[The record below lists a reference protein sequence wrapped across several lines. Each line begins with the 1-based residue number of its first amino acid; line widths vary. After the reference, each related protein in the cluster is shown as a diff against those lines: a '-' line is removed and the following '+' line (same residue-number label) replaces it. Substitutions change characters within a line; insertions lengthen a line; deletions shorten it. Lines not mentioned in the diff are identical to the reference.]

1 MAGGA
6 HSPQQVKGGGQRVC
20 FAKVIRFFKI
30 PQESG
35 ISYGI
40 LRLFFFF
47 RYSRLQANS
56 TFRLHTLQDYFL
68 CLIILKDFKMFLSP
82 PVEDELLYRIDLSNC
97 YMEGRKSGVVLNEQ
111 SDTVRYLEAQGR
123 AGWSLPHVAG
133 HSSVHNVPGSL
144 ELLPGKWYI
153 CAYNLP

>member
-40 LRLFFFF
+40 LRLFFFLGIPD
-47 RYSRLQANS
+47 SKQTAPS
-56 TFRLHTLQDYFL
+56 DSIP
-68 CLIILKDFKMFLSP
+68 CKIISY
-82 PVEDELLYRIDLSNC
+82 V
-97 YMEGRKSGVVLNEQ
+97 
-111 SDTVRYLEAQGR
+111 
-123 AGWSLPHVAG
+123 
-133 HSSVHNVPGSL
+133 
-144 ELLPGKWYI
+144 
-153 CAYNLP
+153 